1 MKAKE
6 ELLYLKY
13 ILRSVEA
20 DAPSFIDSRRLP
32 IAGWFLAAGYF
43 LALCSAAVAHLDFRG
58 RTSCKRR
65 GRHCRRVG
73 VLEGLCFEVALC
85 HALHRFLENR
95 TACARA

>member
-43 LALCSAAVAHLDFRG
+43 LALYPAAVAHLDFRG

-65 GRHCRRVG
+65 GRHCRRAEAG
-73 VLEGLCFEVALC
+73 ALPRPTQWPGC
-85 HALHRFLENR
+85 TVRR
-95 TACARA
+95 